1 MGIVMR
7 NILLC
12 LMLGIGCGIYYET
25 IAPMRVWRYR
35 WVKDTAVPAFTL
47 GFLAIA
53 LTEIPPYILQPVR
66 VIVVLWLVSWIYFQ
80 MKAVQSLILSVLFC
94 ALMWIV
100 MAIVVSAVWALPP
113 EYRGLE
119 ALEEELSY
127 SILLCLILLFHYR
140 YRKGLSGLTGGQ
152 WARYGYFPV
161 FSMIV
166 IMAISMMTG
175 SGETERLVAVSG
187 FGILNVIALYF
198 IGNILEKDARVQ
210 EMRLLQER
218 TQNQMEM
225 YQNMQ
230 RNYERQRRE
239 LHDYKNQ
246 LNCIQ
251 GLLLEGRLEET
262 LHYVETLNGNLRESA
277 DVVNTNH
284 AVVNVVLNQKYQSA
298 LEKNITMILS
308 VNDLSGLTM
317 GEEDLVT
324 LLVNLLDNAVEA
336 CEKLEERRIIRFKM
350 VLEDGELILSVS
362 NPVAEPVIIDGKKI
376 ATTKEDG
383 RNHGIGLLNVNGV
396 IERLGG
402 TSALRCEDGWFCFS
416 AMIPAAE

>member
-1 MGIVMR
+1 
-7 NILLC
+7 
-12 LMLGIGCGIYYET
+12 
-25 IAPMRVWRYR
+25 
-35 WVKDTAVPAFTL
+35 
-47 GFLAIA
+47 
-53 LTEIPPYILQPVR
+53 
-66 VIVVLWLVSWIYFQ
+66 
-80 MKAVQSLILSVLFC
+80 
-94 ALMWIV
+94 
-100 MAIVVSAVWALPP
+100 
-113 EYRGLE
+113 
-119 ALEEELSY
+119 
-127 SILLCLILLFHYR
+127 
-140 YRKGLSGLTGGQ
+140 
-152 WARYGYFPV
+152 
-161 FSMIV
+161 
-166 IMAISMMTG
+166 MTG

-198 IGNILEKDARVQ
+198 IGSILEKDARVQ

-225 YQNMQ
+225 YHNMQ

-376 ATTKEDG
+376 ATTKKDG

-396 IERLGG
+396 IERLGEP
-402 TSALRCEDGWFCFS
+402 LH
-416 AMIPAAE
+416 

>member
-1 MGIVMR
+1 
-7 NILLC
+7 
-12 LMLGIGCGIYYET
+12 
-25 IAPMRVWRYR
+25 
-35 WVKDTAVPAFTL
+35 
-47 GFLAIA
+47 
-53 LTEIPPYILQPVR
+53 
-66 VIVVLWLVSWIYFQ
+66 
-80 MKAVQSLILSVLFC
+80 
-94 ALMWIV
+94 
-100 MAIVVSAVWALPP
+100 
-113 EYRGLE
+113 
-119 ALEEELSY
+119 
-127 SILLCLILLFHYR
+127 
-140 YRKGLSGLTGGQ
+140 
-152 WARYGYFPV
+152 
-161 FSMIV
+161 MIV

-198 IGNILEKDARVQ
+198 IGSILEKDARVQ

-225 YQNMQ
+225 YHNMQ

-317 GEEDLVT
+317 GEEDL
-324 LLVNLLDNAVEA
+324 
-336 CEKLEERRIIRFKM
+336 EERRIIRFKM

-376 ATTKEDG
+376 ATTKKDG

-396 IERLGG
+396 IERLGEP
-402 TSALRCEDGWFCFS
+402 LH
-416 AMIPAAE
+416 

>member
-1 MGIVMR
+1 M
-7 NILLC
+7 
-12 LMLGIGCGIYYET
+12 
-25 IAPMRVWRYR
+25 
-35 WVKDTAVPAFTL
+35 
-47 GFLAIA
+47 
-53 LTEIPPYILQPVR
+53 
-66 VIVVLWLVSWIYFQ
+66 
-80 MKAVQSLILSVLFC
+80 
-94 ALMWIV
+94 
-100 MAIVVSAVWALPP
+100 
-113 EYRGLE
+113 
-119 ALEEELSY
+119 SY

-284 AVVNVVLNQKYQSA
+284 AVVNVVLNQKYQCA

-376 ATTKEDG
+376 ATTKKDG

>member
-25 IAPMRVWRYR
+25 IVPMRVWRYR
-35 WVKDTAVPAFTL
+35 WVKDTAVPVFTL

-100 MAIVVSAVWALPP
+100 MAIVVSAVWALPS

-277 DVVNTNH
+277 V
-284 AVVNVVLNQKYQSA
+284 
-298 LEKNITMILS
+298 KN
-308 VNDLSGLTM
+308 
-317 GEEDLVT
+317 
-324 LLVNLLDNAVEA
+324 
-336 CEKLEERRIIRFKM
+336 
-350 VLEDGELILSVS
+350 
-362 NPVAEPVIIDGKKI
+362 
-376 ATTKEDG
+376 
-383 RNHGIGLLNVNGV
+383 
-396 IERLGG
+396 
-402 TSALRCEDGWFCFS
+402 ALRGME
-416 AMIPAAE
+416 AETSYLKILGNY